1 MLCDIKVGLSCNNAC
16 VHCIMEPVKK
26 AQQRSGNG
34 LDADTASVKE
44 LITSAAERGFSHITL
59 TGGEV
64 TVRPDFP
71 ELVLFALAQG
81 LTVVVQTNG
90 RQLARPNRRD
100 FLRQVTDPARVQ
112 FVIALHGPEEAIH
125 DAVTRR
131 PGSFRQT
138 IRGIESL
145 RQDGFRVCGKLV
157 IFRINLSGIVATLRL
172 LKCLDVDE
180 GVVAFPHAEDF
191 PSQIFHQVVPR
202 YDAVAAVIQ
211 AILAADAATFPL
223 AISYETIPYCVV
235 RDVRFWRSSLDLVFL
250 QERLRGSETL
260 IEMSMTGDT
269 IDWSAARGQIKTKP
283 AACGHCLLDPLCEG
297 PWLEY
302 VAHFGEGEFQPVTDR
317 ALVNQF
323 IEAI

>member
-100 FLRQVTDPARVQ
+100 L
-112 FVIALHGPEEAIH
+112 E
-125 DAVTRR
+125 
-131 PGSFRQT
+131 
-138 IRGIESL
+138 
-145 RQDGFRVCGKLV
+145 
-157 IFRINLSGIVATLRL
+157 
-172 LKCLDVDE
+172 
-180 GVVAFPHAEDF
+180 
-191 PSQIFHQVVPR
+191 
-202 YDAVAAVIQ
+202 
-211 AILAADAATFPL
+211 
-223 AISYETIPYCVV
+223 
-235 RDVRFWRSSLDLVFL
+235 
-250 QERLRGSETL
+250 
-260 IEMSMTGDT
+260 TGDGPRPRPVCHCPPRP
-269 IDWSAARGQIKTKP
+269 RG
-283 AACGHCLLDPLCEG
+283 GHP
-297 PWLEY
+297 
-302 VAHFGEGEFQPVTDR
+302 
-317 ALVNQF
+317 
-323 IEAI
+323 